1 MLGAWLSRET
11 HAMQPETKY
20 PARVKAL
27 EACDCLSSPLGG
39 CGGLDDLVDIP

>member
-1 MLGAWLSRET
+1 M
-11 HAMQPETKY
+11 HPETKY
-20 PARVKAL
+20 PARVNAL